1 MDEGCTHQGSWGRV
15 GDVAGTAMLKT
26 QAAVQ
31 SRSINTFFLTY
42 KLVLQA
48 IQVQKSTYTV
58 IIIYILY
65 SIAD

>member
-31 SRSINTFFLTY
+31 SRSINTFFFN
-42 KLVLQA
+42 
-48 IQVQKSTYTV
+48 IQIGFAGNSGPEVHIYGHHH
-58 IIIYILY
+58 IYI
-65 SIAD
+65 I